1 MFVFTILI
9 EKGVIV
15 WMMRVTR
22 ARVKPITS
30 MVHWKRLLVNTGV
43 QPIMSFNYL
52 RQLVLYNIVVLG
64 NDQAVLIPPILSFGI
79 VVSRSIGRGRVSKLH
94 SSLTAYDWGG
104 GDGGVLRLR
113 LRRRIKRSVLLNT
126 LLSMSPAH
134 AIDDDYFVAV
144 FERT

>member
-1 MFVFTILI
+1 MFVFMILI
-9 EKGVIV
+9 EIGVIV

-22 ARVKPITS
+22 ARVMPITS

-64 NDQAVLIPPILSFGI
+64 NDQAVMIPTFLSFGI
-79 VVSRSIGRGRVSKLH
+79 LVSRSIGRGRVSKLQ
-94 SSLTAYDWGG
+94 SCLMAYDWGG
-104 GDGGVLRLR
+104 GCRGFLRLGG
-113 LRRRIKRSVLLNT
+113 RIKRPVLLNER
-126 LLSMSPAH
+126 LSMSPAH

-144 FERT
+144 FE